1 MHIRNILLLTVPLTI
16 ATTLAAQVQ
25 PGDVGMVG
33 FSTNAFGIA
42 TGGTVT
48 PYVTAGFQGTGA
60 ATSQSILHD
69 PLAPND
75 FVIGG
80 FGFVGRASI
89 TGAGTTNYTLI
100 TNGIATAAQMSWDF
114 AGNLVVADA
123 GIDQVRQVSPAG
135 VVTDLSTGTQ
145 PWGTNVNA
153 GAFQATTGDVIV
165 GGNGGLF
172 RLAVGTTTGVPIVT
186 GLGGFVSWV
195 TFDPCNGDILAAVLT
210 ANRLIRV
217 DSAGTVTDLAPAGT
231 VATPNAL
238 ELDRDGNL
246 LVGGTNGRLFRVDY
260 DGSATLLATNASPT
274 TNVAGLAVARSGGFA
289 MPFGT
294 RCNGASGPATLSATG
309 PYAVGTPFSTTS
321 IRHAPLSIGLWI
333 AGLSNVSF
341 NGLPLPL
348 SLDPLLATSG
358 CFLNV
363 SADVT
368 TVALVD
374 AAGAM
379 TFTLTAPA
387 SFAGQRLFVQ
397 HTVLENVPGGFS
409 FSNGVCLQF

>member
-1 MHIRNILLLTVPLTI
+1 MHTRHLLLLAIPLSL
-16 ATTLAAQVQ
+16 ATGLAAQVQ
-25 PGDVGMVG
+25 TNDVGMVG

-48 PYVTAGFQGTGA
+48 PYTTAGFQGTSA

-75 FVIGG
+75 FIVGG
-80 FGFVGRASI
+80 FGFVGRATI
-89 TGAGTTNYTLI
+89 TGPGAVNYTLI
-100 TNGIATAAQMSWDF
+100 TNGINTAAQMSWDF
-114 AGNLVVADA
+114 VGNIVVADA
-123 GIDQVRQVSPAG
+123 GTDQVRQVTLGG
-135 VVTDLSTGTQ
+135 VVTDLSTGAQ
-145 PWGTNVNA
+145 PWGTSVNA
-153 GAFQATTGDVIV
+153 GAYQATTGDVIV

-172 RLAVGTTTGVPIVT
+172 RLAVGTTTGVPIAT
-186 GLGGFVSWV
+186 GLGGFVSWI

-217 DSAGTVTDLAPAGT
+217 DSAGNVTDLAPPGT
-231 VATPNAL
+231 VAGPNAL
-238 ELDRDGNL
+238 DIDRDGNL
-246 LVGGTNGRLFRVDY
+246 LVGGTAGRLFRVDY
-260 DGSATLLATNASPT
+260 DGTATLVATNASPT
-274 TNVAGLAVARSGGFA
+274 TNVAGLAVAKASGFA

-294 RCNGASGPATLSATG
+294 RCNATSGLATLSATG
-309 PYAVGTPFSTTS
+309 PYAAGAPFSTTS
-321 IRHAPLSIGLWI
+321 IRHAPSSIGLWI
-333 AGLSNVSF
+333 AGLSNTSY

-348 SLDPLLATSG
+348 SLDALLGTSG

-368 TVALVD
+368 VVALAD
-374 AAGAM
+374 AAGTM
-379 TFTLTAPA
+379 TFPLTAPA

-397 HTVLENVPGGFS
+397 HTALEPVPGGFS